1 MRNYRKLRLPEHQFG
16 NYLLREI
23 SVKDYKDMF
32 EYGSNPKVTE
42 YLNWGPFYL
51 QIEAKRSIKS
61 IFIPRLKRGL
71 PIGYAIIDLIKNK
84 MIGTIDFHTKNEDD
98 QSVEIGYALHQDYWN
113 QGIMS
118 HALKYLIDLGFNH
131 FYYKK
136 LRIRHMEGNIG
147 SEKIIAKTPFR
158 YTEETIYQLKKIHD
172 RRLVV
177 LKNYELTKEEY
188 DEYQQS

>member
-113 QGIMS
+113 QGIMTY
-118 HALKYLIDLGFNH
+118 ALKYLIDLGFNY
-131 FYYKK
+131 FNYRK

-158 YTEETIYQLKKIHD
+158 FTEETIYQLKKSMID
-172 RRLVV
+172 V
-177 LKNYELTKEEY
+177 L
-188 DEYQQS
+188 SS

>member
-1 MRNYRKLRLPEHQFG
+1 MRNYQKLRLPEHQFG

-113 QGIMS
+113 QGIMTY
-118 HALKYLIDLGFNH
+118 ALKYLIDLGFNY
-131 FYYKK
+131 FNYRK

-158 YTEETIYQLKKIHD
+158 FTEESIYQLKKIHD

>member
-113 QGIMS
+113 QGIMTY
-118 HALKYLIDLGFNH
+118 ALKYLIDLGFNY
-131 FYYKK
+131 FNYRK

-158 YTEETIYQLKKIHD
+158 FTEETIYQLKKIHD